1 MGPYFVL
8 LELLHFAFS
17 YEPYP
22 GFYKSV
28 NAKIDA
34 DIAEWKIISNDLV
47 SLLCKLM
54 QLAQRNLVLLV
65 QAQQKSTLAGVN
77 QVLPVQLV
85 AEESGS
91 LPYCLHLHVLHAH
104 CPEGLEG
111 RQYWT
116 SSLLCSLFDFNS
128 DSVSFSLSSTLA
140 SRRATFE

>member
-54 QLAQRNLVLLV
+54 QLAQRNLVLRV
-65 QAQQKSTLAGVN
+65 QGTDNALFLFTLTIR
-77 QVLPVQLV
+77 
-85 AEESGS
+85 S
-91 LPYCLHLHVLHAH
+91 LI
-104 CPEGLEG
+104 
-111 RQYWT
+111 
-116 SSLLCSLFDFNS
+116 SMS
-128 DSVSFSLSSTLA
+128 
-140 SRRATFE
+140 